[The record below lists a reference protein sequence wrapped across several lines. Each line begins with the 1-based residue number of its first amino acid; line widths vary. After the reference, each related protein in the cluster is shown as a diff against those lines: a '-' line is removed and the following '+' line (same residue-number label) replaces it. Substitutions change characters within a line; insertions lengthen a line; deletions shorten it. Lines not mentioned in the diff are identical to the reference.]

1 MASQKT
7 SPVREPKPRGSGE
20 GIMIQELTFWGF
32 GSFVLIC
39 SFLVIH
45 TRNIFRA
52 ALMLVASFLGVAVLF
67 VMLRAEFLGVI
78 QILVYVGAIAIL
90 IIFGIVMTRDSEQGN
105 LPSGNTFLGAFVGT
119 AVGLLIAITA
129 VNTTWEL
136 IPSESVLHF
145 QKLANDSPQIIGGL
159 LLNQFILPFELVSV
173 VLLAAIIGALAVV
186 RD

>member
-1 MASQKT
+1 
-7 SPVREPKPRGSGE
+7 
-20 GIMIQELTFWGF
+20 
-32 GSFVLIC
+32 
-39 SFLVIH
+39 
-45 TRNIFRA
+45 
-52 ALMLVASFLGVAVLF
+52 
-67 VMLRAEFLGVI
+67 
-78 QILVYVGAIAIL
+78 
-90 IIFGIVMTRDSEQGN
+90 MTRDSEQGN
-105 LPSGNTFLGAFVGT
+105 LPSGNTFFGAFVGT

-136 IPSESVLHF
+136 IPSESVLYF